1 MDDATGKLWARFFK
15 SESFYSVASATRDY
29 ITEFGRPISF
39 YADCGKVFKVN
50 ANNPDNEFI
59 TQYKRALNSIDIE
72 LIHAYSP
79 QAKGR
84 VERSFGT
91 IQSQLEAFFRIKG
104 ISQMDEANK
113 FLIDYYIPRYNRKY
127 NRVAANFEKL
137 YRASNNI
144 NLDEVFTINKLRKVR
159 NDWTIQCDRKT
170 YQLLKDQPAVVRPK
184 EIVTICIKLDQSV
197 YIELRGF
204 KLNFNQIEKPRKSG
218 EKEVMNYQHKP
229 SKDNPWR
236 KTNSLFYRKK

>member
-1 MDDATGKLWARFFK
+1 MQTTL
-15 SESFYSVASATRDY
+15 
-29 ITEFGRPISF
+29 IT
-39 YADCGKVFKVN
+39 
-50 ANNPDNEFI
+50 EFI

-127 NRVAANFEKL
+127 NRVAANFEK
-137 YRASNNI
+137 
-144 NLDEVFTINKLRKVR
+144 
-159 NDWTIQCDRKT
+159 
-170 YQLLKDQPAVVRPK
+170 AV
-184 EIVTICIKLDQSV
+184 
-197 YIELRGF
+197 
-204 KLNFNQIEKPRKSG
+204 SG
-218 EKEVMNYQHKP
+218 LE
-229 SKDNPWR
+229 
-236 KTNSLFYRKK
+236 